1 MTEQHLN
8 DNELTYKII
17 SYIKQNDLSLLQLNS
32 YLELFDKYAERFFD
46 KHPYNQYPTA
56 HQLAKSIALDY
67 FYQEEQEA
75 SSPSSSSNDGK
86 YKLFDRPAHQA
97 FLESMHSREKS
108 IINSY
113 FNIKDDS
120 GYRKLKKATTGTI
133 DVIRSLKNTY
143 LNCSEFLD
151 YLEKQVTLCAFNKH
165 KELTFPPVLLIGPPG
180 IGKTSVIRKLGKLLG
195 LPYEQIDCGT
205 LTGSF
210 VISGG
215 SAQWNGGRPGKICT
229 LMKDS
234 AYANPLVVLDE
245 VDKMSS
251 DRNYDPYAPLHTLLD
266 KDANTKFVDE
276 FINHLSID
284 VSKCS
289 FFLTANYIEQI
300 PKTILSR
307 VTVIEIHDIT
317 DEQHI
322 TVTNSI
328 YADLL
333 SDIYHR
339 KEFNTSLPESV
350 VDTLIGQSPRKIKQT
365 LQSALASAAH
375 KRALS
380 HSKEIIQ
387 ITLEDIDLLEPA
399 DSTNPIGFLWG

>member
-17 SYIKQNDLSLLQLNS
+17 SYLKQNDLNLLQLDS
-32 YLELFDKYAERFFD
+32 YLELFDKYAERFFE
-46 KHPYNQYPTA
+46 KHSYNQYPTA

-75 SSPSSSSNDGK
+75 SNPESSSKDGK
-86 YKLFDRPAHQA
+86 HKLFDRSTHQA
-97 FLESMHSREKS
+97 FLENMHSRERS

-113 FNIKDDS
+113 FNVQDDS
-120 GYRKLKKATTGTI
+120 GYRKLKKATIETI
-133 DVIRSLKNTY
+133 DVIRSLKKTY
-143 LNCSEFLD
+143 LNCYEFLE

-180 IGKTSVIRKLGKLLG
+180 IGKTSVIRKLGQLLG

-215 SAQWNGGRPGKICT
+215 SAQWNGGRPGKIST
-229 LMKDS
+229 LMKGHE
-234 AYANPLVVLDE
+234 YANPLIVFDE
-245 VDKMSS
+245 IDKMSS

-307 VTVIEIHDIT
+307 LTVIEIHDIT

-322 TVTNSI
+322 TVTDSI
-328 YADLL
+328 YKDLL
-333 SDIYHR
+333 SEIYHR
-339 KEFNTSLPESV
+339 KEFHTSLSELV
-350 VDTLIGQSPRKIKQT
+350 VETLRGQSPRKIKQT

-380 HSKEIIQ
+380 HSKEIIR
-387 ITLEDIDLLEPA
+387 ISLEDIEVLIPA
-399 DSTNPIGFLWG
+399 DSANPIGFLWG